1 MKRPPLGARNNRI
14 PGNNDKKTVI
24 SEEKVNMLMLRL
36 KLFTY
41 LNLSLKLS
49 ISQRRMLFI
58 AAIFLGQLLFNSPM
72 ALAARFDSQLEA
84 ILKRE
89 LPPDFSITMQVVES
103 DTDRVLMEKNPDTP
117 LVPASTLKI
126 ATTATALSVLK
137 PDFVFVTEILV
148 DNARGASVGNLYV
161 RGFGDPYMVSEE
173 LYSLARELRERGLKE
188 VRGNIAVDDSF
199 FEPDP
204 PLDENEKIGIRAY
217 HAPYSA
223 LSLNFNSVKVIVRP
237 GVRAGEPAEVAL
249 DPVSEYA
256 EVKSAVKTVKGSK
269 AAQIEIFRNGGQKY
283 RETIRV
289 EGSIGEDAP
298 IRNRYV
304 NVSSPSLYTGEALK
318 EFLLREG
325 IRVQGKI
332 VQGKAPAN
340 AVSYWEHTNS
350 KPLSAIVYGLNKF
363 SNNFM
368 AEQIN
373 LTLGAQVNGVPG
385 TREKGLAVIRRH
397 LLSCGIPETAFTLS
411 EASGLSRNNRISSS
425 ALVKVLQTAARDF
438 TYNAE
443 FMASFGVA
451 GVDGTLKEKFT
462 DAKVRRRLRAKTGNL
477 RGVNALAGYAVSS
490 DGKPL
495 TFAVIVNGNNKAQN
509 FVDYGERIM
518 RAILDTTFPSHA
530 QETRY

>member
-1 MKRPPLGARNNRI
+1 MKRPPLGTANDRI
-14 PGNNDKKTVI
+14 PHNNEKKTVI

-41 LNLSLKLS
+41 LDLRFKRA
-49 ISQRRMLFI
+49 ICPRCMLFV
-58 AAIFLGQLLFNSPM
+58 AAVLFGQLLFSPGM
-72 ALAARFDSQLEA
+72 TLATRFDTQLEA

-89 LPPDFSITMQVVES
+89 LPADFSVTLQVVES
-103 DTDRVLMEKNPDTP
+103 DTDRVLMEKNPDMP
-117 LVPASTLKI
+117 LVPASTMKI
-126 ATTATALSVLK
+126 ATSATALSVLK
-137 PDFVFVTEILV
+137 PDFVFVTDVLV
-148 DNARGASVGNLYV
+148 DNARGGSVGNLYV
-161 RGFGDPYMVSEE
+161 RGFGDPYLVSEE
-173 LYSLARELRERGLKE
+173 LYALARELRERGLKE

-199 FEPDP
+199 FEPAP

-269 AAQIEIFRNGGQKY
+269 PAQIEIFRNGGQKY
-283 RETIRV
+283 RETVRV
-289 EGSIGEDAP
+289 EGTIGEDAP
-298 IRNRYV
+298 IKNRYV
-304 NVSSPSLYTGEALK
+304 NVTFPSLYVGEALR

-332 VQGKAPAN
+332 VQGRAPTN
-340 AVSYWEHTNS
+340 AAAYWEHANS
-350 KPLSAIVYGLNKF
+350 RPLAAIVYGLNKF

-385 TREKGLAVIRRH
+385 TREKGLAVIRDH
-397 LLSCGIPETAFTLS
+397 LLSCGIPESSFTLS
-411 EASGLSRNNRISSS
+411 EASGLSRNNRISAA

-443 FMASFGVA
+443 FIASFGVA

-462 DAKVRRRLRAKTGNL
+462 DAKLRRRLRAKTGNL
-477 RGVNALAGYAVSS
+477 RGVNALAGYAVSP

-495 TFAVIVNGNNKAQN
+495 TFAIIVNGNNKVQN
-509 FVDYGERIM
+509 FIDYGERIM
-518 RAILDTTFPSHA
+518 RAILDTPVTSPAHV
-530 QETRY
+530 TR